1 VKYNKQVRTG
11 VVVIIAIALFIYGFN
26 FLKGKDI
33 FSTSLNVYAVYDH
46 IDGLTANNTV
56 QVNGFKVGTVRE
68 IKIDPK
74 TGKLVVHFII
84 TDKNVKVTDSAR
96 AEIISGGLLGNK
108 EIFLLLSGKGT
119 AIEDGDTLYGFN
131 EVSLKDQVNEQ
142 MLPLKVKVESLV
154 GSIDSM
160 VQIFSGILNENTM
173 KDIEASFTN
182 MKLAMESFKNVAQN
196 LDTTIAASDRN
207 IVAIIQDFK
216 SLSGMMAA
224 NKDTLSMAIA
234 NFKNISDSLAA
245 SNLKTTINEAGRVMT
260 NAADFLAKLNT
271 DGSARTLLGKDS
283 VILADLRRT
292 NARMEFLIEDISR
305 YPGHYIKVFGKKK
318 PNKKEEAIRQRK
330 MDSIGR
336 MPK

>member
-1 VKYNKQVRTG
+1 MKYNKQVKTG
-11 VVVIIAIALFIYGFN
+11 VVVILAIALFIYGFN

-74 TGKLVVHFII
+74 TGKLLVHFII
-84 TDKNVKVTDSAR
+84 TDKNVKITDSAR

-108 EIFLLLSGKGT
+108 EILLLLSGKGKT
-119 AIEDGDTLYGFN
+119 LEDGDTLFGFN

-196 LDTTIAASDRN
+196 LDTTIASSDRT

-216 SLSGMMAA
+216 QLSGMMAA
-224 NKDTLSMAIA
+224 NKDTLAMAIA

-260 NAADFLAKLNT
+260 NAADFLAKLNAE
-271 DGSARTLLGKDS
+271 GGARVLLGEDS
-283 VILADLRRT
+283 VVLKDLRRT
-292 NARMEFLIEDISR
+292 NARMEFLVEDISR
-305 YPGHYIKVFGKKK
+305 YPGRYIKLFGKKK
-318 PNKKEEAIRQRK
+318 PNKKEEAERQRK
-330 MDSIGR
+330 LDSINR
-336 MPK
+336 IPK